1 MASDHKDRIVGP
13 VHREPTPE
21 SMRPAPTPRHPLFGA
36 LKGYVQVMPGTD
48 LTEPAD
54 PSWGNSHPK

>member
-1 MASDHKDRIVGP
+1 MADERKNETGRAMQRDS
-13 VHREPTPE
+13 TPALNL
-21 SMRPAPTPRHPLFGA
+21 PDHPLLGA

-54 PSWGNSHPK
+54 PAWGDGDPKM